1 NGFLPST
8 GTLHNL
14 RAPGGPWV
22 RLDTAMYRGLE
33 VGLQYDPMLGKLI
46 VWGANR
52 AQAIERMIRA
62 IQEMNVGG
70 VHTGL
75 PAALQ
80 VLEHEAFR
88 KGDIDTHFLE
98 SLTITSPE
106 KYEALAAVAAA
117 IYRHNLAKRR
127 ALAPADA
134 ERTGWMGR
142 ARCETSN
149 YVKRAGHSTSFS

>member
-1 NGFLPST
+1 
-8 GTLHNL
+8 
-14 RAPGGPWV
+14 
-22 RLDTAMYRGLE
+22 MYRGLE

-52 AQAIERMIRA
+52 EQAIERMIRA

-80 VLEHEAFR
+80 VLEHEKFR

-98 SLTITSPE
+98 SLTIESPAE
-106 KYEALAAVAAA
+106 YEALAAVAAA
-117 IYRHNLAKRR
+117 IYRHKQAKRR

-134 ERTGWMGR
+134 ARTGWLDRSRG
-142 ARCETSN
+142 ETAA
-149 YVKRAGHSTSFS
+149 YVKRAGHSHSNSLASQP